1 MKWLDGITNSMDVSF
16 CKLWELVLD
25 RDVREKIVVGN
36 ACGRKPGSHG
46 SRVILLSYT

>member
-1 MKWLDGITNSMDVSF
+1 LWSNPRERAAVECGVMD
-16 CKLWELVLD
+16 LG
-25 RDVREKIVVGN
+25 DVREKIVVGN